1 MSQLSEVSFEILV
14 HKTVL
19 DFYGYHSFYS
29 RPEHCMPL
37 STSMLWLCQ
46 RPLMKSRF
54 KLELI
59 YIMQF
64 ASFQAPSTFGKTS
77 QRMSHW
83 FFLQFCVES
92 QYNFVFISKVTASF
106 ALFFFFFKHLCVHKR
121 IQPLFRCVG
130 IGVYK
135 RCESAN
141 LERCQLTLRKKDKLM
156 ANVSFDQDMEF
167 YISVYLLKSQ
177 LKLHLFVE
185 SRFLCSI

>member
-46 RPLMKSRF
+46 RPLMKCRF

-64 ASFQAPSTFGKTS
+64 ASFQPPSTFGKTS
-77 QRMSHW
+77 QRMSG
-83 FFLQFCVES
+83 FFFGFFAVLCRITIQFCLYFEDNCV
-92 QYNFVFISKVTASF
+92 
-106 ALFFFFFKHLCVHKR
+106 FFFKHLCICKR
-121 IQPLFRCVG
+121 MQLLFKCVG

-156 ANVSFDQDMEF
+156 ANVSFDQEMEF
-167 YISVYLLKSQ
+167 YINVVY
-177 LKLHLFVE
+177 
-185 SRFLCSI
+185 

>member
-46 RPLMKSRF
+46 RPLMKCRF

-64 ASFQAPSTFGKTS
+64 ASFQPPSTFGKTS
-77 QRMSHW
+77 QRMSGFFFCFFCSSVSNHNTILSLFRRQLRL
-83 FFLQFCVES
+83 FFLNIYASASECSFSLNVLVL
-92 QYNFVFISKVTASF
+92 VFTRDVSLLTSK
-106 ALFFFFFKHLCVHKR
+106 
-121 IQPLFRCVG
+121 
-130 IGVYK
+130 
-135 RCESAN
+135 
-141 LERCQLTLRKKDKLM
+141 D
-156 ANVSFDQDMEF
+156 VS
-167 YISVYLLKSQ
+167 S
-177 LKLHLFVE
+177 H
-185 SRFLCSI
+185 

>member
-46 RPLMKSRF
+46 RPLMKCRF

-64 ASFQAPSTFGKTS
+64 ASFQPPRTFGKTS
-77 QRMSHW
+77 QRMSG
-83 FFLQFCVES
+83 FFLVFLQFCVES
-92 QYNFVFISKVTASF
+92 QYNFVFISKATASF
-106 ALFFFFFKHLCVHKR
+106 FLNIYA
-121 IQPLFRCVG
+121 
-130 IGVYK
+130 
-135 RCESAN
+135 SASECSFSLN
-141 LERCQLTLRKKDKLM
+141 VLVLVFTRDVSLLTSKD
-156 ANVSFDQDMEF
+156 VS
-167 YISVYLLKSQ
+167 S
-177 LKLHLFVE
+177 H
-185 SRFLCSI
+185 

>member
-64 ASFQAPSTFGKTS
+64 ASFQPPSTFGKTS

-106 ALFFFFFKHLCVHKR
+106 ALFFFCFFLNIYASTSEYSLSLDVLVLVFTR
-121 IQPLFRCVG
+121 DVSL
-130 IGVYK
+130 
-135 RCESAN
+135 
-141 LERCQLTLRKKDKLM
+141 LTSKD
-156 ANVSFDQDMEF
+156 VS
-167 YISVYLLKSQ
+167 S
-177 LKLHLFVE
+177 H
-185 SRFLCSI
+185 

>member
-46 RPLMKSRF
+46 RPLMKCRF

-64 ASFQAPSTFGKTS
+64 ASFQPPSTFGKTS
-77 QRMSHW
+77 QRMSG
-83 FFLQFCVES
+83 FFLVFLQFCVES
-92 QYNFVFISKVTASF
+92 QYNFVFISKATAS
-106 ALFFFFFKHLCVHKR
+106 FFFKHLCICKR
-121 IQPLFRCVG
+121 MQLLFKCVG

-135 RCESAN
+135 RWESAN

-156 ANVSFDQDMEF
+156 ANVSFDQEMEF
-167 YISVYLLKSQ
+167 YISVVY
-177 LKLHLFVE
+177 
-185 SRFLCSI
+185 

>member
-46 RPLMKSRF
+46 RPLMKCRF

-64 ASFQAPSTFGKTS
+64 ASFQPPSTFGKTS
-77 QRMSHW
+77 QRMSGVFW
-83 FFLQFCVES
+83 VFLQFCVES
-92 QYNFVFISKVTASF
+92 QYNFVFISKATASF
-106 ALFFFFFKHLCVHKR
+106 FFKA
-121 IQPLFRCVG
+121 
-130 IGVYK
+130 
-135 RCESAN
+135 SASECSFSLN
-141 LERCQLTLRKKDKLM
+141 VLVLVFTRDVSLLTSKD
-156 ANVSFDQDMEF
+156 VS
-167 YISVYLLKSQ
+167 S
-177 LKLHLFVE
+177 H
-185 SRFLCSI
+185 

>member
-46 RPLMKSRF
+46 RPLMKCRF

-64 ASFQAPSTFGKTS
+64 ASFQPPSTFGKTS
-77 QRMSHW
+77 QRMSG

-92 QYNFVFISKVTASF
+92 QYNFVFISKATASF
-106 ALFFFFFKHLCVHKR
+106 FLNIYASASECSFFLNVLVLVFTRDVSL
-121 IQPLFRCVG
+121 
-130 IGVYK
+130 
-135 RCESAN
+135 
-141 LERCQLTLRKKDKLM
+141 LTSKD
-156 ANVSFDQDMEF
+156 VS
-167 YISVYLLKSQ
+167 S
-177 LKLHLFVE
+177 H
-185 SRFLCSI
+185 